1 MNNKELPVFQLVMHL
16 VSTYLD
22 SQLPPLPSLPD
33 GRPFS
38 SQHFVRLPSEQI
50 KNVLTIVLVSA
61 NPPHYQLQTKEET
74 YNIPKVNYYNNLS
87 NFFIIEDTVDTFL
100 THFPST

>member
-1 MNNKELPVFQLVMHL
+1 MHL
-16 VSTYLD
+16 VATYLD

-38 SQHFVRLPSEQI
+38 FQHFARLPNEPT
-50 KNVLTIVLVSA
+50 KNVLTIVQVSA

-74 YNIPKVNYYNNLS
+74 YNIPKVNYPNNMPNLS
-87 NFFIIEDTVDTFL
+87 HIVKVNIK
-100 THFPST
+100 